1 MNLKKIIV
9 LFFFVLTAT
18 PRVSAQL
25 NYVDGLRNELKTS
38 HNDTLNLVLYS
49 LLCLGYQ
56 NSSYD
61 SALLYA
67 QKQFQLAQQLDY
79 QLDQAYALDNIG
91 YNMYYLS
98 NPKALQIL
106 LSGVKI
112 AEDPG
117 IEKNVLPEKYW
128 NMMVYFDANSLSKLQ
143 KKPLNVR
150 LQVLASLNQDIGHVY
165 GNDFGNRQQ
174 QLFYY
179 FKAASIAE
187 KVDDKYSLILNYNTI
202 ANTYLITNKLDSG
215 LLYGQKAYNLT
226 ISANLH
232 QLAVHTLSV
241 IGNIYFEK
249 KNYPLAMDYSQRAVK
264 EGKKYKM
271 NTGIV
276 QANLTL
282 SNIFLLKGI
291 IDSSFFYEKNA
302 YETA

>member
-1 MNLKKIIV
+1 MNLKKIIA

-18 PRVSAQL
+18 PRLSAQL
-25 NYVDGLRNELKTS
+25 NYVDSLKNELNTS

-98 NPKALQIL
+98 SPKALQIL
-106 LSGVKI
+106 LTGVKI

-150 LQVLASLNQDIGHVY
+150 LQVLQKKSMI
-165 GNDFGNRQQ
+165 
-174 QLFYY
+174 
-179 FKAASIAE
+179 
-187 KVDDKYSLILNYNTI
+187 NT
-202 ANTYLITNKLDSG
+202 
-215 LLYGQKAYNLT
+215 
-226 ISANLH
+226 H
-232 QLAVHTLSV
+232 
-241 IGNIYFEK
+241 
-249 KNYPLAMDYSQRAVK
+249 
-264 EGKKYKM
+264 
-271 NTGIV
+271 
-276 QANLTL
+276 
-282 SNIFLLKGI
+282 
-291 IDSSFFYEKNA
+291 
-302 YETA
+302 